1 MTVGRYLRKKICI
14 LLFKGMTPQEI
25 KDANPNLS
33 PSVKT
38 NRTILKDFL
47 RTNSFKTPRKKR
59 TPGTRSKIQ
68 KSHRIF
74 LFHYL
79 MTADATLFLD
89 EMKTLL
95 RENFPHSPS
104 YSIGLISATLLRFG
118 FTRKKLEIYASQ
130 QSRWLYLRFKDSIL
144 NIADPS
150 RLVFFD
156 ETRKDPRSLYR
167 AYGYGE
173 CGKRLRAARAFRKH
187 RNGYS
192 ACAFMTIDGI
202 MGASFAGPGL
212 KHDKCDTEWFLD
224 FVLKKLIPHVK
235 RTPGAVVICDNAS
248 IHHNEAFINLIEKDP
263 ISGDYT
269 GARVLFLPPFCPQL
283 NPIGM

>member
-38 NRTILKDFL
+38 NRAILKVFL
-47 RTNSFKTPRKKR
+47 RNNSFKPPRKKR
-59 TPGTRSKIQ
+59 TPGTRSKMQ

-118 FTRKKLEIYASQ
+118 FTRKKLEIYATQ
-130 QSRWLYLRFKDSIL
+130 QSRWLYLRFKDSI
-144 NIADPS
+144 
-150 RLVFFD
+150 
-156 ETRKDPRSLYR
+156 
-167 AYGYGE
+167 
-173 CGKRLRAARAFRKH
+173 
-187 RNGYS
+187 RN
-192 ACAFMTIDGI
+192 
-202 MGASFAGPGL
+202 
-212 KHDKCDTEWFLD
+212 LD
-224 FVLKKLIPHVK
+224 
-235 RTPGAVVICDNAS
+235 
-248 IHHNEAFINLIEKDP
+248 
-263 ISGDYT
+263 
-269 GARVLFLPPFCPQL
+269 
-283 NPIGM
+283 